1 MMITCKSLQVLDQ
14 ISLIGRWLHTFHF
27 FWAIKKSV
35 HRHLVVHVHLKLF
48 LYVWDFTH
56 IVVIIETYTFIHTS
70 TSVCCVCLWLL
81 LTQWNSIFG
90 VPLINSTDIGQDI
103 PTSFFSLSTL
113 TTPLHTILYLH
124 PATGGSLT
132 SSGGF
137 RVSSNVKAHDRAHK
151 HR

>member
-14 ISLIGRWLHTFHF
+14 ISLIGRWL
-27 FWAIKKSV
+27 
-35 HRHLVVHVHLKLF
+35 HLVVHVHLKLF

-113 TTPLHTILYLH
+113 TTPSAYYTVSASCHRGQSYLFK
-124 PATGGSLT
+124 GVSESLVT
-132 SSGGF
+132 W
-137 RVSSNVKAHDRAHK
+137 K
-151 HR
+151 HMIEHISIGRMEFHLPK